1 MIDAVSKQTPRAQS
15 AQEEIANSLS
25 HGLML
30 LAALVGAPFLFV
42 ARFHHDLRLM
52 EMIGYAVFA
61 ATMVLLYLTSTV
73 YHALPDGASKRLFL
87 RIDLAAIYLFI
98 AGSYTPFA
106 MGALSALDSSV
117 DVWAW
122 ARLGGVWALAIIGAS
137 LKVFE
142 RLSHPLLSTGL
153 YLIMGWTVLIAAL
166 PLIERVPAAS
176 IFWLVAGGIAYSIGV
191 IFFVLD
197 SRLRFAHAVWHG
209 FVATGTG
216 CHFVAVMNYA
226 V

>member
-1 MIDAVSKQTPRAQS
+1 MDVVPHPKDRAQS
-15 AQEEIANSLS
+15 AQEEIANSLI

-30 LAALVGAPFLFV
+30 LTAVVAAPFLFV
-42 ARFHHDLRLM
+42 VRSGHELRVM
-52 EMIGYAVFA
+52 ETIGHAVFA

-73 YHALPDGASKRLFL
+73 YHALPDGSSKRIFL
-87 RIDLAAIYLFI
+87 RLDLGAIYHFI

-106 MGALSALDSSV
+106 MIAMSALDGSA
-117 DVWAW
+117 DPWAW
-122 ARLGGVWALAIIGAS
+122 VRLGGVWVLAVTGAS

-142 RLSHPLLSTGL
+142 RLSHPLISTGL
-153 YLIMGWTVLIAAL
+153 YLVMGWTVLMAAF
-166 PLIERVPAAS
+166 PLIQRVPAS
-176 IFWLVAGGIAYSIGV
+176 SVFWLVAGGVAYTVGV

-216 CHFVAVMNYA
+216 CHFVAVMNYGA
-226 V
+226 

>member
-1 MIDAVSKQTPRAQS
+1 MGNRIKQTERTQS
-15 AQEEIANSLS
+15 ASEEIANSVS

-30 LAALVGAPFLFV
+30 LAALIGAPFLFI
-42 ARFHHDLRLM
+42 ARSAHELRVT
-52 EMIGYAVFA
+52 EIIGYSVFA

-73 YHALPDGASKRLFL
+73 YHALPDGPSKRIFL
-87 RIDLAAIYLFI
+87 RLDLSAIYLFI

-106 MGALSALDSSV
+106 MGAMSALEGSADF
-117 DVWAW
+117 WAW
-122 ARLGGVWALAIIGAS
+122 ARLGGVWALAFTGAS
-137 LKVFE
+137 LKVSE

-153 YLIMGWTVLIAAL
+153 YLVMGWTVLIAAL

-176 IFWLVAGGIAYSIGV
+176 VFWLVAGGIAYSVGV

-197 SRLRFAHAVWHG
+197 ARLRFAHAVWHG

-216 CHFVAVMNYA
+216 CHFAAVMNYA

>member
-1 MIDAVSKQTPRAQS
+1 VIDAVSNQTGRAQS

-30 LAALVGAPFLFV
+30 LAALIAAPFLFV
-42 ARFHHDLRLM
+42 ARFHHELRM
-52 EMIGYAVFA
+52 TEIIGYAVFA

-73 YHALPDGASKRLFL
+73 YHALPDGSSKRLFL
-87 RIDLAAIYLFI
+87 RLDLGAIYLFI

-106 MGALSALDSSV
+106 MGAMSALDGPV
-117 DVWAW
+117 DVWGW
-122 ARLGGVWALAIIGAS
+122 VRLGGVWALAFTGAS

-142 RLSHPLLSTGL
+142 RLSHPLVSTGL
-153 YLIMGWTVLIAAL
+153 YLAMGWTVLIAAL

-176 IFWLVAGGIAYSIGV
+176 VFWLLAGGIAYSVGV

-216 CHFVAVMNYA
+216 CHFAAVMNFT